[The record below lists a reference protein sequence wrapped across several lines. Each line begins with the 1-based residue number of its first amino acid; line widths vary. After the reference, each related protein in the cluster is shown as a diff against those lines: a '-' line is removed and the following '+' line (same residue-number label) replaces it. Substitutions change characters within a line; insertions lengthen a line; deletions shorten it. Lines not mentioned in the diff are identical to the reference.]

1 MLLSVHVC
9 MSIII
14 RVYCLH
20 VCVCRHYSS
29 TEWVLASMPCKRN
42 VSIFLQSSQPEPH
55 SDVPSLP
62 TPCFISKLYPLTL
75 RTGWNM
81 LGSVSHF
88 LAGVVFPNNWK
99 PPDQDQSNPRTRSKI
114 YLVYTDQSLHYPT
127 WLDTAKWEEKML
139 ACGGWEEDVHRI
151 RAGLHVQ
158 LTTGSS
164 SCSAANAELKS
175 QQMLTTVWQQRG
187 FGAMEVQ
194 LCGNG
199 WG

>member
-1 MLLSVHVC
+1 
-9 MSIII
+9 
-14 RVYCLH
+14 
-20 VCVCRHYSS
+20 
-29 TEWVLASMPCKRN
+29 
-42 VSIFLQSSQPEPH
+42 
-55 SDVPSLP
+55 
-62 TPCFISKLYPLTL
+62 
-75 RTGWNM
+75 
-81 LGSVSHF
+81 
-88 LAGVVFPNNWK
+88 
-99 PPDQDQSNPRTRSKI
+99 
-114 YLVYTDQSLHYPT
+114 
-127 WLDTAKWEEKML
+127 ML

-199 WG
+199 